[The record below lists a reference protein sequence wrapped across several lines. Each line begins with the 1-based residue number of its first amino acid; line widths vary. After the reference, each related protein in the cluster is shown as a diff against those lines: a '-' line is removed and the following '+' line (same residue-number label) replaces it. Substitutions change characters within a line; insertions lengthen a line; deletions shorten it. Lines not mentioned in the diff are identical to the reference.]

1 MSLYYLKFNHL
12 IYNLA
17 IQGPIVTQ
25 ALVVDFLVNAKSFD
39 HTKSQ
44 THEEW
49 DQIQNSDF
57 FSNRFFHDFMGC
69 KYRVHKF

>member
-25 ALVVDFLVNAKSFD
+25 ALVVDFLVNAKNFD

-44 THEEW
+44 THLE
-49 DQIQNSDF
+49 
-57 FSNRFFHDFMGC
+57 
-69 KYRVHKF
+69 